1 MIETIDGVELGQHSG
16 LMYHTIGQR
25 QGLGIGGLKNAS
37 EEAWYVL
44 AKDLQRNVLIVGQ
57 GNEHPWLFSRTLLTR
72 EVNWIN
78 PIDLQTLDTLS
89 AKVRYRQSDQACRIE
104 QTADGYLVTFEQP
117 QRAVTLGQSIVFY
130 NGDVCLGGGVIEAC
144 SPWDAEHSTTMTP
157 LQEQIT
163 ALGGVFQAAAL
174 VDKLA
179 HSGQVS
185 DAALAYMLKTLLV
198 RNPETTLDVYG
209 GDDLGLR
216 DGYKLLLAVLER
228 ETNNLPRE
236 SLRYVVSMLSL
247 ERQFSRRDDLLEIAA
262 LRIPK
267 IEQQVE
273 LYGISSDTI
282 ASSFG
287 SLYQDTISTFKQRI
301 QVHGDMRF
309 LQQEATA
316 AKVRALL
323 FAGIRSARLWRQLG
337 GRRWHLLTKRGSMLS
352 ELRARNL

>member
-1 MIETIDGVELGQHSG
+1 
-16 LMYHTIGQR
+16 
-25 QGLGIGGLKNAS
+25 
-37 EEAWYVL
+37 
-44 AKDLQRNVLIVGQ
+44 
-57 GNEHPWLFSRTLLTR
+57 
-72 EVNWIN
+72 
-78 PIDLQTLDTLS
+78 
-89 AKVRYRQSDQACRIE
+89 
-104 QTADGYLVTFEQP
+104 
-117 QRAVTLGQSIVFY
+117 
-130 NGDVCLGGGVIEAC
+130 
-144 SPWDAEHSTTMTP
+144 MTP

-247 ERQFSRRDDLLEIAA
+247 ERQFSRRDDLLEIAGK
-262 LRIPK
+262 RIPK

-273 LYGISSDTI
+273 LYGISSDNI

-337 GRRWHLLTKRGSMLS
+337 GRRWHLLTKRGSMLN

>member
-1 MIETIDGVELGQHSG
+1 MS
-16 LMYHTIGQR
+16 
-25 QGLGIGGLKNAS
+25 
-37 EEAWYVL
+37 
-44 AKDLQRNVLIVGQ
+44 
-57 GNEHPWLFSRTLLTR
+57 
-72 EVNWIN
+72 
-78 PIDLQTLDTLS
+78 
-89 AKVRYRQSDQACRIE
+89 
-104 QTADGYLVTFEQP
+104 
-117 QRAVTLGQSIVFY
+117 
-130 NGDVCLGGGVIEAC
+130 
-144 SPWDAEHSTTMTP
+144 P
-157 LQEQIT
+157 LQEQLT
-163 ALGGVFQAAAL
+163 ALAGVFQAAAL
-174 VDKLA
+174 VNKLA
-179 HSGQVS
+179 HTGQVS

-216 DGYKLLLAVLER
+216 DGYKLLQAVLER
-228 ETNNLPRE
+228 ETANLPRE

-247 ERQFSRRDDLLEIAA
+247 EKQFSRRDDLLEIAG

-273 LYGISSDTI
+273 LYGLTSDNI

-337 GRRWHLLTKRGSMLS
+337 GRRWHLLTKRGAMLN
-352 ELRARNL
+352 ELRAHH

>member
-1 MIETIDGVELGQHSG
+1 
-16 LMYHTIGQR
+16 
-25 QGLGIGGLKNAS
+25 
-37 EEAWYVL
+37 
-44 AKDLQRNVLIVGQ
+44 
-57 GNEHPWLFSRTLLTR
+57 
-72 EVNWIN
+72 
-78 PIDLQTLDTLS
+78 
-89 AKVRYRQSDQACRIE
+89 
-104 QTADGYLVTFEQP
+104 
-117 QRAVTLGQSIVFY
+117 
-130 NGDVCLGGGVIEAC
+130 
-144 SPWDAEHSTTMTP
+144 MTP

-185 DAALAYMLKTLLV
+185 DAALVYMLKTLLV

-228 ETNNLPRE
+228 ETDNLPRE

-247 ERQFSRRDDLLEIAA
+247 ERQFSRRDDLLEIAGK
-262 LRIPK
+262 RIPK

-273 LYGISSDTI
+273 LYGISSDNI

-287 SLYQDTISTFKQRI
+287 GLYQDTISTFKQRI

-337 GRRWHLLTKRGSMLS
+337 GRRWHLLTKRGSMLN

>member
-1 MIETIDGVELGQHSG
+1 
-16 LMYHTIGQR
+16 
-25 QGLGIGGLKNAS
+25 
-37 EEAWYVL
+37 
-44 AKDLQRNVLIVGQ
+44 
-57 GNEHPWLFSRTLLTR
+57 
-72 EVNWIN
+72 
-78 PIDLQTLDTLS
+78 
-89 AKVRYRQSDQACRIE
+89 
-104 QTADGYLVTFEQP
+104 
-117 QRAVTLGQSIVFY
+117 
-130 NGDVCLGGGVIEAC
+130 
-144 SPWDAEHSTTMTP
+144 MTP

-179 HSGQVS
+179 RSGQVS

>member
-1 MIETIDGVELGQHSG
+1 
-16 LMYHTIGQR
+16 
-25 QGLGIGGLKNAS
+25 
-37 EEAWYVL
+37 
-44 AKDLQRNVLIVGQ
+44 
-57 GNEHPWLFSRTLLTR
+57 
-72 EVNWIN
+72 
-78 PIDLQTLDTLS
+78 
-89 AKVRYRQSDQACRIE
+89 
-104 QTADGYLVTFEQP
+104 
-117 QRAVTLGQSIVFY
+117 
-130 NGDVCLGGGVIEAC
+130 
-144 SPWDAEHSTTMTP
+144 MTP

-209 GDDLGLR
+209 ADDLGLR

-228 ETNNLPRE
+228 ETDNLPRE

-247 ERQFSRRDDLLEIAA
+247 ERQFSRRDDLLEIAGK
-262 LRIPK
+262 RIPK

-273 LYGISSDTI
+273 LYGISSDNI

-337 GRRWHLLTKRGSMLS
+337 GRRWHLLTKRGSMLN

>member
-1 MIETIDGVELGQHSG
+1 
-16 LMYHTIGQR
+16 
-25 QGLGIGGLKNAS
+25 
-37 EEAWYVL
+37 
-44 AKDLQRNVLIVGQ
+44 
-57 GNEHPWLFSRTLLTR
+57 
-72 EVNWIN
+72 
-78 PIDLQTLDTLS
+78 
-89 AKVRYRQSDQACRIE
+89 
-104 QTADGYLVTFEQP
+104 
-117 QRAVTLGQSIVFY
+117 
-130 NGDVCLGGGVIEAC
+130 
-144 SPWDAEHSTTMTP
+144 MTP

-228 ETNNLPRE
+228 ETDNLPRE

-247 ERQFSRRDDLLEIAA
+247 ERQFSRRDDLLEIAGK
-262 LRIPK
+262 RIPK

-273 LYGISSDTI
+273 LYGISSDNI

-337 GRRWHLLTKRGSMLS
+337 GRRWHLLTKRGSMLT
-352 ELRARNL
+352 ELHARNL

>member
-1 MIETIDGVELGQHSG
+1 
-16 LMYHTIGQR
+16 
-25 QGLGIGGLKNAS
+25 
-37 EEAWYVL
+37 
-44 AKDLQRNVLIVGQ
+44 
-57 GNEHPWLFSRTLLTR
+57 
-72 EVNWIN
+72 
-78 PIDLQTLDTLS
+78 
-89 AKVRYRQSDQACRIE
+89 
-104 QTADGYLVTFEQP
+104 
-117 QRAVTLGQSIVFY
+117 
-130 NGDVCLGGGVIEAC
+130 
-144 SPWDAEHSTTMTP
+144 MTP

-216 DGYKLLLAVLER
+216 DCYKLLLAVLER

-247 ERQFSRRDDLLEIAA
+247 ERQFSRRDDLLEIAGK
-262 LRIPK
+262 RIPK

-273 LYGISSDTI
+273 LYGISSDNI

-337 GRRWHLLTKRGSMLS
+337 GRRWHLLTKRGSMLN

>member
-1 MIETIDGVELGQHSG
+1 
-16 LMYHTIGQR
+16 
-25 QGLGIGGLKNAS
+25 
-37 EEAWYVL
+37 
-44 AKDLQRNVLIVGQ
+44 
-57 GNEHPWLFSRTLLTR
+57 
-72 EVNWIN
+72 
-78 PIDLQTLDTLS
+78 
-89 AKVRYRQSDQACRIE
+89 
-104 QTADGYLVTFEQP
+104 
-117 QRAVTLGQSIVFY
+117 
-130 NGDVCLGGGVIEAC
+130 
-144 SPWDAEHSTTMTP
+144 MTP

-228 ETNNLPRE
+228 ETDNLPRE

-247 ERQFSRRDDLLEIAA
+247 ERQFSRRDDLLEIAGK
-262 LRIPK
+262 RIPK

-273 LYGISSDTI
+273 LYGISSDNI

-287 SLYQDTISTFKQRI
+287 GLYQDTISTFKQRI

-337 GRRWHLLTKRGSMLS
+337 GRRWHLLTKRGSMLN

>member
-1 MIETIDGVELGQHSG
+1 
-16 LMYHTIGQR
+16 
-25 QGLGIGGLKNAS
+25 
-37 EEAWYVL
+37 
-44 AKDLQRNVLIVGQ
+44 
-57 GNEHPWLFSRTLLTR
+57 
-72 EVNWIN
+72 
-78 PIDLQTLDTLS
+78 
-89 AKVRYRQSDQACRIE
+89 
-104 QTADGYLVTFEQP
+104 
-117 QRAVTLGQSIVFY
+117 
-130 NGDVCLGGGVIEAC
+130 
-144 SPWDAEHSTTMTP
+144 MTP

-228 ETNNLPRE
+228 ETDNLPRE

-247 ERQFSRRDDLLEIAA
+247 ERQFSRRDDLLEIAGK
-262 LRIPK
+262 RIPK

-273 LYGISSDTI
+273 LYGISSDNI

-287 SLYQDTISTFKQRI
+287 DLYQDTISTFKQRI

-337 GRRWHLLTKRGSMLS
+337 GRRWHLLTKRGSMLN

>member
-1 MIETIDGVELGQHSG
+1 
-16 LMYHTIGQR
+16 
-25 QGLGIGGLKNAS
+25 
-37 EEAWYVL
+37 
-44 AKDLQRNVLIVGQ
+44 
-57 GNEHPWLFSRTLLTR
+57 
-72 EVNWIN
+72 
-78 PIDLQTLDTLS
+78 
-89 AKVRYRQSDQACRIE
+89 
-104 QTADGYLVTFEQP
+104 
-117 QRAVTLGQSIVFY
+117 
-130 NGDVCLGGGVIEAC
+130 
-144 SPWDAEHSTTMTP
+144 MTP

>member
-1 MIETIDGVELGQHSG
+1 
-16 LMYHTIGQR
+16 
-25 QGLGIGGLKNAS
+25 
-37 EEAWYVL
+37 
-44 AKDLQRNVLIVGQ
+44 
-57 GNEHPWLFSRTLLTR
+57 
-72 EVNWIN
+72 
-78 PIDLQTLDTLS
+78 
-89 AKVRYRQSDQACRIE
+89 
-104 QTADGYLVTFEQP
+104 
-117 QRAVTLGQSIVFY
+117 
-130 NGDVCLGGGVIEAC
+130 
-144 SPWDAEHSTTMTP
+144 MTP

-174 VDKLA
+174 VNKLA
-179 HSGQVS
+179 HSGQIS

-228 ETNNLPRE
+228 ETDNLPRE

-247 ERQFSRRDDLLEIAA
+247 ERQFSRRDDLLEIAGK
-262 LRIPK
+262 RIPK

-273 LYGISSDTI
+273 LYGISSDNI

-337 GRRWHLLTKRGSMLS
+337 GRRWHLLTKRGSMLT

>member
-1 MIETIDGVELGQHSG
+1 
-16 LMYHTIGQR
+16 
-25 QGLGIGGLKNAS
+25 
-37 EEAWYVL
+37 
-44 AKDLQRNVLIVGQ
+44 
-57 GNEHPWLFSRTLLTR
+57 
-72 EVNWIN
+72 
-78 PIDLQTLDTLS
+78 
-89 AKVRYRQSDQACRIE
+89 
-104 QTADGYLVTFEQP
+104 
-117 QRAVTLGQSIVFY
+117 
-130 NGDVCLGGGVIEAC
+130 
-144 SPWDAEHSTTMTP
+144 MTP

-185 DAALAYMLKTLLV
+185 DAALAYMLKTLLL

-267 IEQQVE
+267 IEQQIE

>member
-1 MIETIDGVELGQHSG
+1 
-16 LMYHTIGQR
+16 
-25 QGLGIGGLKNAS
+25 
-37 EEAWYVL
+37 
-44 AKDLQRNVLIVGQ
+44 
-57 GNEHPWLFSRTLLTR
+57 
-72 EVNWIN
+72 
-78 PIDLQTLDTLS
+78 
-89 AKVRYRQSDQACRIE
+89 
-104 QTADGYLVTFEQP
+104 
-117 QRAVTLGQSIVFY
+117 
-130 NGDVCLGGGVIEAC
+130 
-144 SPWDAEHSTTMTP
+144 MTP

-247 ERQFSRRDDLLEIAA
+247 ERQFSRRDDLLEIAGK
-262 LRIPK
+262 RIPK

-273 LYGISSDTI
+273 LYGISSDNI

-323 FAGIRSARLWRQLG
+323 FAGIRSARLWGQLG
-337 GRRWHLLTKRGSMLS
+337 GGRWHLLTKRGSMLN
-352 ELRARNL
+352 ELRTRNL

>member
-1 MIETIDGVELGQHSG
+1 
-16 LMYHTIGQR
+16 
-25 QGLGIGGLKNAS
+25 
-37 EEAWYVL
+37 
-44 AKDLQRNVLIVGQ
+44 
-57 GNEHPWLFSRTLLTR
+57 
-72 EVNWIN
+72 
-78 PIDLQTLDTLS
+78 
-89 AKVRYRQSDQACRIE
+89 
-104 QTADGYLVTFEQP
+104 
-117 QRAVTLGQSIVFY
+117 
-130 NGDVCLGGGVIEAC
+130 
-144 SPWDAEHSTTMTP
+144 MTP

-262 LRIPK
+262 QRIPK

-273 LYGISSDTI
+273 LYGMSSDTI

>member
-1 MIETIDGVELGQHSG
+1 
-16 LMYHTIGQR
+16 
-25 QGLGIGGLKNAS
+25 
-37 EEAWYVL
+37 
-44 AKDLQRNVLIVGQ
+44 
-57 GNEHPWLFSRTLLTR
+57 
-72 EVNWIN
+72 
-78 PIDLQTLDTLS
+78 
-89 AKVRYRQSDQACRIE
+89 
-104 QTADGYLVTFEQP
+104 
-117 QRAVTLGQSIVFY
+117 
-130 NGDVCLGGGVIEAC
+130 
-144 SPWDAEHSTTMTP
+144 MTP

-198 RNPETTLDVYG
+198 RNPETTLDVYS

-228 ETNNLPRE
+228 ETDNLPRE

-247 ERQFSRRDDLLEIAA
+247 ERQFSRRDDLLEIAGK
-262 LRIPK
+262 RIPK

-273 LYGISSDTI
+273 LYGISSDNI

-287 SLYQDTISTFKQRI
+287 GLYQDTISTFKQRI

-337 GRRWHLLTKRGSMLS
+337 GRRWHLLTKRGSMLT